1 MLDVAYWQ
9 GIPGFM
15 DRIRVGQ
22 EKSRNRNIKKGV
34 LEQSIWRELKRCN
47 SSAVPVITVWF
58 E

>member
-22 EKSRNRNIKKGV
+22 EKSRNSV
-34 LEQSIWRELKRCN
+34 LENKILKRVCWSRVFGEN
-47 SSAVPVITVWF
+47 
-58 E
+58 